1 MILFT
6 LLRLL
11 QSKLRKTKAKYNTT
25 KKSLLMQAFFLAENL
40 YRSNNTNR
48 DRRDQ
53 INSSIGGI
61 DQNKQAK

>member
-1 MILFT
+1 
-6 LLRLL
+6 
-11 QSKLRKTKAKYNTT
+11 
-25 KKSLLMQAFFLAENL
+25 MQAFFLAENL